1 MHGLKLFGIASLV
14 AKDPTAVRPS
24 STALSMGTVDNNTP
38 SHEDAVFG
46 RRRALQS
53 IFGTA
58 AAVTIGAQASNAL
71 DMDAFM
77 SSEVSLPY
85 GIVLRVHLLS
95 NDVFFRSFEFS
106 HALPLFDF
114 KYLPY

>member
-1 MHGLKLFGIASLV
+1 
-14 AKDPTAVRPS
+14 
-24 STALSMGTVDNNTP
+24 MGTVDNNTP

-77 SSEVSLPY
+77 SSEVSLCT
-85 GIVLRVHLLS
+85 VLHSKRKSPSVL
-95 NDVFFRSFEFS
+95 E
-106 HALPLFDF
+106 
-114 KYLPY
+114 